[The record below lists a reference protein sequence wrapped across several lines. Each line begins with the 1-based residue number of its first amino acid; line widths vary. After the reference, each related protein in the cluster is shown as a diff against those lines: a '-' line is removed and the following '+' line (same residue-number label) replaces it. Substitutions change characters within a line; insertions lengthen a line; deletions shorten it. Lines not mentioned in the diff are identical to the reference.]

1 MQDRLRGLVGGAAGE
16 GAAWW
21 WCCSYQEDLLPAEI
35 AELLSMP
42 VSTVK
47 SHLHRSLALL
57 RGRLEKRGIVPQIR
71 KGGEVYEL
79 EY

>member
-1 MQDRLRGLVGGAAGE
+1 MQDRLRDLVGELPEKARMVVVLR
-16 GAAWW
+16 
-21 WCCSYQEDLLPAEI
+21 YQEDLLPAEI
-35 AELLSMP
+35 AELLEMP

-57 RGRLEKRGIVPQIR
+57 RGRLEKRGIAHMK
-71 KGGEVYEL
+71 KGGEAYEL